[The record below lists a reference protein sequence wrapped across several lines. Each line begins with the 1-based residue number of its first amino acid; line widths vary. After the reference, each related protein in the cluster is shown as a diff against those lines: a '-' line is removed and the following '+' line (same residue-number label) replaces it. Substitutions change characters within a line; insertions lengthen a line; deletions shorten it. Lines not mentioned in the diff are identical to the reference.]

1 MEEGV
6 LPCSDIRE
14 EWRMTYT
21 SSLASDL
28 VNGQTK
34 AI

>member
-6 LPCSDIRE
+6 LPCRDFKK

-21 SSLASDL
+21 SPLAADL

-34 AI
+34 AT